1 MTSFWKSFDDLF
13 TKVHYVQGPSWQTV
27 SFEFLED
34 GFEILRNFASTFS
47 FHEMHP
53 LRHLQTNLQTYKHIF
68 GKKILNVTNAKLFLM
83 SFHFNL

>member
-1 MTSFWKSFDDLF
+1 MKTSLNVSQGEPNTAITYVLQATVYRVFKQRFFMTSFWKSFDDLF

-47 FHEMHP
+47 
-53 LRHLQTNLQTYKHIF
+53 
-68 GKKILNVTNAKLFLM
+68 
-83 SFHFNL
+83 